1 MTNNKQYHV
10 ESGEER
16 WDYDSQVPTREIVSY
31 WVMLGK
37 EKIKSFS
44 YYKDALDYANKLN
57 NAINSVN
64 KKYGG
69 NK

>member
-1 MTNNKQYHV
+1 MTNNKQCHV

-16 WDYDSQVPTREIVSY
+16 WDYDSDVPTREILSY
-31 WVMLGK
+31 WVKLGN

-57 NAINSVN
+57 NAINSVR
-64 KKYGG
+64 
-69 NK
+69 

>member
-1 MTNNKQYHV
+1 MTNNKQYRV

-16 WDYDSQVPTREIVSY
+16 WDYDSDVPTREVTSY

-44 YYKDALDYANKLN
+44 YYQQAIDYKNKLN
-57 NAINSVN
+57 NAVNSI
-64 KKYGG
+64 KI
-69 NK
+69 